1 VKVVARAE
9 AMWEDRKV
17 ATADVK
23 EAAKAKGEAM
33 VVERVVI
40 VLAEARLAVKAGGAR
55 VAAARAVAA
64 KGEEMVVVA
73 RPAVAMV
80 KKMAEVV
87 KAVTMV
93 LARVKVMALEMAAK
107 MMAMMR

>member
-1 VKVVARAE
+1 MARAE

-40 VLAEARLAVKAGGAR
+40 VLAEARLAVKAGGGEGGGGEGGGG
-55 VAAARAVAA
+55 
-64 KGEEMVVVA
+64 KG
-73 RPAVAMV
+73 
-80 KKMAEVV
+80 
-87 KAVTMV
+87 
-93 LARVKVMALEMAAK
+93 
-107 MMAMMR
+107 